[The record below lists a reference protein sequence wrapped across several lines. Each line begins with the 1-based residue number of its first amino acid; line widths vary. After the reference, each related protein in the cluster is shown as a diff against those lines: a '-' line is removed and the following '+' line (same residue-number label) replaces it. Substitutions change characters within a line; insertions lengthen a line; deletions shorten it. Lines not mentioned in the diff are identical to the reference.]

1 MGRPT
6 EIKISGI
13 PLFSSGAA
21 PATARP
27 ERELFESPPSPAHAA
42 NGVAVDG
49 AHEADAAA
57 PTEVDPETES
67 ELTWDG
73 DPVVVVPE
81 PLAAPDRSRQPAP
94 QEPDRSPSA
103 TRPKPSPPSAST
115 GAATSQV
122 YLIEYR
128 GEFIGTY
135 QPRRR
140 TTARTAYKSVAEQL
154 WQRDGDTFDAER
166 LELYKATPIPVDR
179 DRWSDDLAGGQ
190 FSWFAG
196 SEPAER

>member
-13 PLFSSGAA
+13 PLFSPGAGAA
-21 PATARP
+21 TRP
-27 ERELFESPPSPAHAA
+27 ERELFESAPNGAPSA
-42 NGVAVDG
+42 NGSPVEPNSREPECDS
-49 AHEADAAA
+49 HPEAD
-57 PTEVDPETES
+57 
-67 ELTWDG
+67 LKWDG

-81 PLAAPDRSRQPAP
+81 PLAPTAPARAKSSRP
-94 QEPDRSPSA
+94 R
-103 TRPKPSPPSAST
+103 ASRKD
-115 GAATSQV
+115 ATSQV

-128 GEFIGTY
+128 GEFLGTY

-154 WQRDGDTFDAER
+154 WQRDRDGFDADR

-179 DRWSDDLAGGQ
+179 EAWSDDLAGGQ

-196 SEPAER
+196 PGGAEATSESDDR